1 MTTPKISILLPTRK
15 RTQAL
20 VRSLNSL
27 LASADDTSRIE
38 VLIAYDQDDEESKSF
53 FENIWPAYL
62 AQCQATSKI
71 FVTERFGYTQLNRYV
86 NLLAENAS
94 GDWLFFWNDDALMET
109 DGWDTEV
116 LKNEGYPGL
125 LRMPCSTM
133 NHPFALFP
141 VVSKNWLG
149 LFGQLS
155 PVSHSDW
162 WIYNVTAPLGLVKN
176 IPVTVYHDR
185 ADVTGGNADETY
197 AERSYSADG
206 RDPTNPYDY
215 VHPDRRRDLQEWI
228 ERLRD
233 YTSKLAEVH

>member
-38 VLIAYDQDDEESKSF
+38 VLIAYDEDDEESKSF
-53 FENIWPAYL
+53 FANIWPGYL
-62 AQCQATSKI
+62 DQCKATSRI
-71 FVTERFGYTQLNRYV
+71 FETERFGYTRLNRYV

-94 GDWLFFWNDDALMET
+94 GEWLFFWNDDALMET

-116 LKNEGYPGL
+116 IKHTGYPGL

-141 VVSKNWLG
+141 VVNRRWLD
-149 LFGQLS
+149 LFGELS

-185 ADVTGGNADETY
+185 ADVTGNNADETY

-206 RDPTNPYDY
+206 QNPTDPYDY
-215 VHPDRRRDLQEWI
+215 SHPERRQDLVKWI
-228 ERLRD
+228 EKLREHCNELVD
-233 YTSKLAEVH
+233 A

>member
-15 RTQAL
+15 RTEAV
-20 VRSLNSL
+20 VRSIGSL
-27 LASADDTSRIE
+27 LASADNTANIE
-38 VLIAYDQDDEESKSF
+38 ILIAYDDDDTESREF
-53 FENIWPAYL
+53 FSTVWPAFI
-62 AQCQATSKI
+62 AQSEATTRV
-71 FVTERFGYTQLNRYV
+71 FETERFGYTQLNRYV
-86 NLLAENAS
+86 NMLAENAQ
-94 GDWLFFWNDDALMET
+94 GEWLFFWNDDALMET

-116 LKNEGYPGL
+116 LKHAGYPGL

-141 VVSKNWLG
+141 VIGRHWMEM
-149 LFGQLS
+149 FGQLS

-162 WIYNVTAPLGLVKN
+162 WIYNVTAPLKLVKN

-185 ADVTGGNADETY
+185 ADVTGGNQDETY

-215 VHPDRRRDLQEWI
+215 AHPQRQQELLEWI
-228 ERLRD
+228 QQLRD
-233 YTSKLAEVH
+233 YAEERVIA